1 MLALLTT
8 VEAVGGWEEHDETA
22 RASVPPGRCTCGQ
35 AGERREQVARSFPV
49 QKGDARVRAGE
60 HISVGLG
67 SRGKRKERV
76 RELETSK
83 SKGREGDA
91 DAPVRVVARMA
102 DTFPSASIRP
112 SLEVRYHMPFNYRYA
127 LSVFNPKKLRYFF
140 SHNLAL
146 KDQLCVLHTKNLKPI
161 HSVKN

>member
-1 MLALLTT
+1 M
-8 VEAVGGWEEHDETA
+8 
-22 RASVPPGRCTCGQ
+22 
-35 AGERREQVARSFPV
+35 ARSFPV

-127 LSVFNPKKLRYFF
+127 LTVFNPKKLRYFC
-140 SHNLAL
+140 SQNLAL
-146 KDQLCVLHTKNLKPI
+146 EDKLFCSDQPKRDFAASAESEASAEPVAEASAKYR
-161 HSVKN
+161 SFG